1 MDEKKYVQHIS
12 GQGAVWEVHSHN
24 TYEWNVKPAQGD
36 KCSVFHE
43 LPKSEYKLCDPPEQW
58 VQVTEGIDIGRYEDD
73 AFTLPTTYG
82 SLNKYLYVTHHNAN
96 ICHNKDYKFVLDG
109 STIKIMRKVS

>member
-1 MDEKKYVQHIS
+1 MDSRRYVQHIS
-12 GQGAVWEVHSHN
+12 GQGAVWEIDRESAYDYEVHNNMGVTH
-24 TYEWNVKPAQGD
+24 W
-36 KCSVFHE
+36 
-43 LPKSEYKLCDPPEQW
+43 LPRSEYKPVPAPEQW
-58 VQVTEGIDIGRYEDD
+58 VQVTEGIEVGRYEDN
-73 AFTLPTTYG
+73 AFSLPTTYG